1 MLEINKKNRQHK
13 VQDRE
18 KLEHLLTLREDPR
31 WNQLSEFFEDR
42 LRRKEDRLSEK
53 PLYDGKDVASFNV
66 LIGEIKEIKNILDLD
81 NFIRNVLTHNEE

>member
-1 MLEINKKNRQHK
+1 VL
-13 VQDRE
+13 DRE

-42 LRRKEDRLSEK
+42 LRRKEDRLIEK
-53 PLYDGKDVASFNV
+53 PLYDGKEVASFNV